1 MILAH
6 NHTRDY
12 SRAVSEAQKLF
23 ISEFVTLIMRSFFFA
38 YYAHAQGTTETE
50 LLIEHDICAAGS
62 DIDSG
67 VADAVRQTIH
77 CAVVAVDNSVSF
89 TESSLF
95 LRQQLCERIDE
106 LMQSFNTPC
115 TDARIVK
122 RLCLA
127 FKQ

>member
-1 MILAH
+1 MILATFTLAH
-6 NHTRDY
+6 Y

-62 DIDSG
+62 DIDIG

-106 LMQSFNTPC
+106 LMSSFNTPC
-115 TDARIVK
+115 TDARIVR